1 MVVLPQC
8 STPAG
13 PTCRDARAIFKRGEL
28 VDEIVD
34 RNLLPRDMRFDRLGH
49 RLRWNRFGCFCF
61 YRRKFDALAMKR
73 GFQGGYFTALRG
85 NLLLL
90 QFHHV
95 LKSVEAF

>member
-1 MVVLPQC
+1 
-8 STPAG
+8 
-13 PTCRDARAIFKRGEL
+13 
-28 VDEIVD
+28 
-34 RNLLPRDMRFDRLGH
+34 
-49 RLRWNRFGCFCF
+49 
-61 YRRKFDALAMKR
+61 MKR